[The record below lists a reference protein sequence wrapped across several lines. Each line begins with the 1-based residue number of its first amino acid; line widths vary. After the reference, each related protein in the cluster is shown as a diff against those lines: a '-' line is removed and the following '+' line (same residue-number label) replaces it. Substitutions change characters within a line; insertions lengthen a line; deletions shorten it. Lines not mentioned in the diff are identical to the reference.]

1 MDEPLPRPSASPL
14 EEARAEV
21 QRRTGELYL
30 EFLRRDSMSCG
41 LYVLEAG
48 ADDPQEPHQ
57 EDEVYLVLAGRAH
70 LEVAGR
76 DHPVEPGGV
85 LFVAR
90 TVPTVS
96 TPSPSACR
104 CWSSSPRRVGL
115 DGGLHPGRRG
125 PRRSGPRRDG

>member
-1 MDEPLPRPSASPL
+1 VDEPPAEVFDVPSL

-57 EDEVYLVLAGRAH
+57 EDEIYLVLAGRGW

-76 DHPVEPGGV
+76 DHPVAPGGV

-90 TVPTVS
+90 TVPHRFHTITERLSVLVFFAPAE
-96 TPSPSACR
+96 TA
-104 CWSSSPRRVGL
+104 
-115 DGGLHPGRRG
+115 
-125 PRRSGPRRDG
+125 

>member
-1 MDEPLPRPSASPL
+1 MDEPPVETFDVPSL

-21 QRRTGELYL
+21 QHRTGELYL

-57 EDEVYLVLAGRAH
+57 EDEVYVVLEGRAR
-70 LEVAGR
+70 LMVAGR
-76 DHPVEPGGV
+76 DHPVGPGSV

-90 TVPTVS
+90 TVAHRFHHITERLSVLVFFAPAE
-96 TPSPSACR
+96 SA
-104 CWSSSPRRVGL
+104 
-115 DGGLHPGRRG
+115 
-125 PRRSGPRRDG
+125 

>member
-1 MDEPLPRPSASPL
+1 MDGLPVESFAVASL

-48 ADDPQEPHQ
+48 ATDPQEPHQ
-57 EDEVYLVLAGRAH
+57 EDEVYVVLSGRAR
-70 LEVAGR
+70 LRAGDR
-76 DHPVEPGGV
+76 DDPVGPGSV

-90 TVPTVS
+90 TVPHRFHAVTERLSVLVFFA
-96 TPSPSACR
+96 PAE
-104 CWSSSPRRVGL
+104 
-115 DGGLHPGRRG
+115 
-125 PRRSGPRRDG
+125 SG